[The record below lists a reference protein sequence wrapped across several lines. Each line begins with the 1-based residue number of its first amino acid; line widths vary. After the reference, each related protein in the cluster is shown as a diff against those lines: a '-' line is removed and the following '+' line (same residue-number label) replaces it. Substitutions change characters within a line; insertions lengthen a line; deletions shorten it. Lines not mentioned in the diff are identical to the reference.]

1 MHENNV
7 LEFYKTQSKIT
18 DPKEY
23 SYLFENLPSAIP
35 ELCTLVHGVIS
46 HRDSSSLYD
55 LELTEQRKQE
65 GETRYVDLIL
75 KTIVELDKS
84 PHTIMRSPE
93 KRFAGTCRDF
103 AILLCAILRSQE
115 VPARLRCGY
124 AAYFKKG
131 RYEDHC
137 VCEYWKENESI
148 WVLVD
153 A

>member
-46 HRDSSSLYD
+46 HRDSSGLYD
-55 LELTEQRKQE
+55 LELTEQRKRE

-75 KTIVELDKS
+75 KRIVELDKS
-84 PHTIMRSPE
+84 PLTIRRSPE

-124 AAYFKKG
+124 AAYF
-131 RYEDHC
+131 
-137 VCEYWKENESI
+137 
-148 WVLVD
+148 
-153 A
+153 